1 MGMDMVDTGLV
12 LTMGVLK
19 IFFRKDKKLGNDLL
33 SQIYRL
39 LMANFL

>member
-1 MGMDMVDTGLV
+1 MGKDMIDTGLV

-19 IFFRKDKKLGNDLL
+19 TIFRKDKKLGNDLL